1 VITADYPSSTTS
13 EHALSGK
20 DSNRSQPRTTKKPS
34 QTTPKMPPSRPELRP
49 CKPSSGPPPAY
60 TPRTEFIVPGG
71 ERTVGMC
78 VNADGSPR
86 GAGPEYVEVGVDIR
100 WPDRSTTH
108 TVRRGTSQ
116 EDLKRI
122 NPVKDL
128 LHFGA
133 ADVKVSP
140 PASAKSG
147 TKIHVDSSYEG
158 LRNRVKED
166 IEEALERK
174 MDKRLA
180 EFEKSLKARTKDYC
194 DFAAYIW
201 MRHLQD
207 SVYYAMSSDMGRE
220 DFTGWGGF
228 DKLVD
233 MYESRFTIEILLP
246 SDIEHLKRAT
256 DREKAN
262 THARPK
268 MRDQKAQELRWR
280 CLDTLLREDDEMDE
294 ERERYR
300 RYFEFIKMKLF

>member
-1 VITADYPSSTTS
+1 
-13 EHALSGK
+13 
-20 DSNRSQPRTTKKPS
+20 
-34 QTTPKMPPSRPELRP
+34 
-49 CKPSSGPPPAY
+49 
-60 TPRTEFIVPGG
+60 
-71 ERTVGMC
+71 MC

-122 NPVKDL
+122 TPVKDL
-128 LHFGA
+128 VHFGA

-147 TKIHVDSSYEG
+147 TTIHVDSSYEG

-166 IEEALERK
+166 VEEALERK

-180 EFEKSLKARTKDYC
+180 EFEKSLKVRTKDYC